1 MSIDKAFDVDVFEHP
16 RFCNEFSHL
25 WKQRFF
31 GLYKSLLD
39 PQCAQMEISVS
50 FNALL
55 HGYTSLIDS
64 LCQLNKRL
72 K

>member
-16 RFCNEFSHL
+16 RFCNVFSHL

-39 PQCAQMEISVS
+39 PHCAQMEISVS
-50 FNALL
+50 FNVVLDG
-55 HGYTSLIDS
+55 HTSLIDG
-64 LCQLNKRL
+64 LCQLIKRV